1 MEPTDEQF
9 LRRGWKL
16 EMDLDVE
23 FAERVEDVGDGFT
36 AVLDTSLPMV
46 WDSNYVIPETVE
58 ISAEDVA
65 AKADVVLGALG
76 MEHRTAYPREPEW
89 STRLADPMVKLGWE
103 AERDVYMVLR
113 REPDRPAEVEVE
125 EVEMDEVR
133 EVKEALILEAEW
145 GTREVAEQ
153 LHERD
158 RKVGEAC
165 RDRWFAARHEGE
177 IAAAC
182 RLMQF
187 GGIGKVEDV
196 STLEPA
202 RNRGL
207 ARAVVLEA
215 SKQSVADGDD
225 FTFIVA
231 LSDDWPRQ
239 LYARLGFDPVGEAV
253 SLQRKPDWVQAK

>member
-1 MEPTDEQF
+1 
-9 LRRGWKL
+9 
-16 EMDLDVE
+16 
-23 FAERVEDVGDGFT
+23 
-36 AVLDTSLPMV
+36 
-46 WDSNYVIPETVE
+46 
-58 ISAEDVA
+58 
-65 AKADVVLGALG
+65 
-76 MEHRTAYPREPEW
+76 
-89 STRLADPMVKLGWE
+89 
-103 AERDVYMVLR
+103 MVLR
-113 REPDRPAEVEVE
+113 REPDRPAAVEVE
-125 EVEMDEVR
+125 EVDLEEVR
-133 EVKEALILEAEW
+133 RVKDEIILAQEW
-145 GTREVAEQ
+145 GTEEVAAQ
-153 LHERD
+153 LHGRD
-158 RKVGEAC
+158 RKVGEVC

-187 GGIGKVEDV
+187 QGIGKVEDV
-196 STLEPA
+196 STLEAA

>member
-1 MEPTDEQF
+1 
-9 LRRGWKL
+9 
-16 EMDLDVE
+16 
-23 FAERVEDVGDGFT
+23 
-36 AVLDTSLPMV
+36 
-46 WDSNYVIPETVE
+46 
-58 ISAEDVA
+58 
-65 AKADVVLGALG
+65 
-76 MEHRTAYPREPEW
+76 
-89 STRLADPMVKLGWE
+89 
-103 AERDVYMVLR
+103 
-113 REPDRPAEVEVE
+113 
-125 EVEMDEVR
+125 MDEVR
-133 EVKEALILEAEW
+133 EVKEKLILEAEW

-187 GGIGKVEDV
+187 QGIGKVEDV
-196 STLEPA
+196 STLEAA

-239 LYARLGFDPVGEAV
+239 LYAAARLRPGRRSGLFAA
-253 SLQRKPDWVQAK
+253 QA